1 MYLKKTQN
9 KAFEILHSWLN
20 TILSLF
26 SECLAGYYG
35 EIVTI
40 FVDIVWM
47 REHHHGMCD
56 EECDPGYQ
64 TPLCTEGDDN
74 CTNTFDKYYICFE
87 L

>member
-40 FVDIVWM
+40 FVDIV
-47 REHHHGMCD
+47 
-56 EECDPGYQ
+56 
-64 TPLCTEGDDN
+64 
-74 CTNTFDKYYICFE
+74 
-87 L
+87 